1 MGERRRERL
10 AAELQAEG
18 LELLHDMADDIGVD
32 SFAMRVVL
40 EYAGIPWRF
49 EATGVWTDDAGDESD
64 APEVWVE
71 PWVAALVCGLAICPG
86 APEVPT
92 VKTVGAGIECA
103 QRLGAMVRSAAR
115 VLTEEQRAAL
125 LMVEASCIAAER
137 SPEWV
142 MLGAFDYSTVRDFL
156 VAAGAAPGGVVRA
169 FGRAWDEAQARVR
182 ATGDW
187 RPDDGGVEF

>member
-1 MGERRRERL
+1 MGERRRDRL

-18 LELLHDMADDIGVD
+18 LELIHDLADDIGVD
-32 SFAMRVVL
+32 PFAMRVVL

-49 EATGVWTDDAGDESD
+49 EATGVWTDEAGDESD

-71 PWVAALVCGLAICPG
+71 PWVAALVYGLAICPG
-86 APEVPT
+86 APEAPT
-92 VKTVGAGIECA
+92 IKTVGAMVECA
-103 QRLGAMVRSAAR
+103 QRLGAMVRSAVL

-125 LMVEASCIAAER
+125 LAVEASCIASER
-137 SPEWV
+137 SPGWV
-142 MLGAFDYSTVRDFL
+142 ALGAFDYSAVRDFL
-156 VAAGAAPGGVVRA
+156 VAVGAASGGVVRA

-182 ATGDW
+182 AAGDW

>member
-1 MGERRRERL
+1 MSTPDRGADESGPHLRYVP
-10 AAELQAEG
+10 AGPVLQAIDVT
-18 LELLHDMADDIGVD
+18 LQRA
-32 SFAMRVVL
+32 ARV
-40 EYAGIPWRF
+40 RS
-49 EATGVWTDDAGDESD
+49 TGVWVF
-64 APEVWVE
+64 APT
-71 PWVAALVCGLAICPG
+71 GLALGLVLSWVIAGGGLPL
-86 APEVPT
+86 AWLQ
-92 VKTVGAGIECA
+92 GAGA
-103 QRLGAMVRSAAR
+103 ASA
-115 VLTEEQRAAL
+115 AAL